1 MSSTPGVGTGT
12 GSNGHEQ
19 PSLGEL
25 LGRISEDVSTLMRQ
39 EVALAKA
46 ELSESA
52 TRAGK
57 GAGMLTGAGVAGH
70 MVLVFLSISLWWG
83 LGHLIDLGWSALVVA
98 VIWGAVAAVL
108 ALKGRAEITEIKG
121 APRTM
126 ETAKKIPDALQGHE
140 ERNR

>member
-1 MSSTPGVGTGT
+1 MSSTTGAGTGT
-12 GSNGHEQ
+12 GSEGHEQ

-57 GAGMLTGAGVAGH
+57 GAGMLAGAGLAGH
-70 MVLVFLSISLWWG
+70 MLLLFLSVALWWG

-98 VIWGAVAAVL
+98 VLWGAVAAVL
-108 ALKGRAEITEIKG
+108 ALKGRAEITEITG